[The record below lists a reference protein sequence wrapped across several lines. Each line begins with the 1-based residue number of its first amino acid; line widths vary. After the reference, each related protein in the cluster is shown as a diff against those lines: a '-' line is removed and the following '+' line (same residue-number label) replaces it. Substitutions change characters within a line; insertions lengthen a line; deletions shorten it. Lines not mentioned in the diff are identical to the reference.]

1 MMLLSKKQWGAM
13 APQLDIQKLTWQ
25 HSGVPTFTWVR
36 HRIDTYFLF
45 FSEVGEAL
53 ALPDGCSAVLVGGTC
68 GINGLIR

>member
-1 MMLLSKKQWGAM
+1 MLLSKKHWGAM
-13 APQLDIQKLTWQ
+13 APQLDIHELVGSIAAYPLSHGYATD
-25 HSGVPTFTWVR
+25 
-36 HRIDTYFLF
+36 IDTYFLF